1 MHAKYADAIST
12 AEILSYFNQLPANLF
27 DLPTG
32 SPTFATPAKEAAE

>member
-27 DLPTG
+27 DLPSG
-32 SPTFATPAKEAAE
+32 SASSTSQVKEAAE